1 MALTSSAA
9 AVGQALF
16 KDPRFSSDGRVS
28 CASCHKAEHA
38 FADNVAFSKGVWGRR
53 TVRNTPTLIGL
64 PQNIPLMWD
73 GGVTPLRYGSQ
84 GVLAALTAHRDQ
96 DMNPVDLDRKL
107 QHFTRYKVILNR
119 LYPGQS
125 LAAGYL
131 LSIREY
137 VKEIGLLS
145 NKGGSTTENSTTR
158 VHTVPNQSIEQ
169 GLALFKGKAGCIRC
183 HHGPS
188 LTDGRFY
195 NLDVDTADS
204 GRAAIT
210 LLEED
215 RGRFRTPPLVL
226 LSKTAPYFHNG
237 SAGTLESVLQHYTE
251 GAGEAGQIHLN
262 PEEKQALLAF
272 LRTL

>member
-1 MALTSSAA
+1 HTA
-9 AVGQALF
+9 
-16 KDPRFSSDGRVS
+16 P
-28 CASCHKAEHA
+28 H
-38 FADNVAFSKGVWGRR
+38 
-53 TVRNTPTLIGL
+53 RNT
-64 PQNIPLMWD
+64 
-73 GGVTPLRYGSQ
+73 
-84 GVLAALTAHRDQ
+84 
-96 DMNPVDLDRKL
+96 
-107 QHFTRYKVILNR
+107 
-119 LYPGQS
+119 
-125 LAAGYL
+125 
-131 LSIREY
+131 
-137 VKEIGLLS
+137 
-145 NKGGSTTENSTTR
+145 
-158 VHTVPNQSIEQ
+158 EQ

-195 NLDVDTADS
+195 NLGVDSSDP
-204 GRAAIT
+204 GRAAIS

-237 SAGTLESVLQHYTE
+237 SAANLENVLQHYTE

>member
-1 MALTSSAA
+1 
-9 AVGQALF
+9 
-16 KDPRFSSDGRVS
+16 
-28 CASCHKAEHA
+28 
-38 FADNVAFSKGVWGRR
+38 
-53 TVRNTPTLIGL
+53 
-64 PQNIPLMWD
+64 MWD
-73 GGVTPLRYGSQ
+73 GGVTPLRHGSQ
-84 GVLAALTAHRDQ
+84 GILAASTAHRDQ

-119 LYPGQS
+119 LFPGQP

-137 VKEIGLLS
+137 VIEIGHPM
-145 NKGGSTTENSTTR
+145 KKEDPTTDK
-158 VHTVPNQSIEQ
+158 

-195 NLDVDTADS
+195 NLGVDSSDP
-204 GRAAIT
+204 GRAAIS

-215 RGRFRTPPLVL
+215 RGRFRTPPLVH

-237 SAGTLESVLQHYTE
+237 SAATLEQVLQHYIK
-251 GAGEAGQIHLN
+251 GAGEAGQIPLN
-262 PEEKQALLAF
+262 PAEKQALLAF